1 MSYTIRVKGYA
12 YEQKLVGFKDA
23 NSFNEKVDE
32 NDDNLFYDLL
42 DEAPDYCKEL
52 AHQYV
57 LSGEGE
63 VQLLDEEMEIK
74 KLFKVS
80 DLRRMQPSDLF
91 DRKAQK
97 SEGYALAIGEEYG
110 FYETYELPEGIT
122 AKNFNIANLY
132 CYTTKFDEK
141 IDVESFTEDGM
152 QTGELY
158 YISDKELRD
167 LCKEETNIVKKS
179 IEDYSDD
186 SFDSYDQAD
195 LLAALLSGGSERAN
209 KYLLSY
215 NGDAEC
221 SDREVKGYLF
231 HKEFK
236 SVTLL

>member
-1 MSYTIRVKGYA
+1 MSYTLRVKGYA
-12 YEQKLVGFKDA
+12 YEQKLVGFKDT

-32 NDDNLFYDLL
+32 NDDNLFYDIL
-42 DEAPDYCKEL
+42 DEAPEYCKEL
-52 AHQYV
+52 AHQYI

-63 VQLLDEEMEIK
+63 VQLLDEDMEIK

-91 DRKAQK
+91 DKKAQK

-158 YISDKELRD
+158 YISDDELRK
-167 LCKEETNIVKKS
+167 LCKEEIGIVNQS
-179 IEDYSDD
+179 IDDYSDD
-186 SFDSYDQAD
+186 SFSSYDQAD
-195 LLAALLSGGSERAN
+195 LLAALLSGGSEKAA
-209 KYLLSY
+209 KHALSY

-221 SDREVKGYLF
+221 LDREIKGYLF
-231 HKEFK
+231 SKDFK
-236 SVTLL
+236 RVTLL

>member
-1 MSYTIRVKGYA
+1 MSFTLRVKGYA

-23 NSFNEKVDE
+23 NSFSEKVEE
-32 NDDNLFYDLL
+32 NDDNFFYDIL
-42 DEAPDYCKEL
+42 DEAPEYCKEL

-63 VQLLDEEMEIK
+63 VQLLDEDMEIK

-80 DLRRMQPSDLF
+80 DLRRMQPTDLF
-91 DRKAQK
+91 NRKAQK

-132 CYTTKFDEK
+132 CFTTKFDEK
-141 IDVESFTEDGM
+141 IDVESLTEDGM

-167 LCKEETNIVKKS
+167 LCKEETSIVKKT

-195 LLAALLSGGSERAN
+195 L
-209 KYLLSY
+209 
-215 NGDAEC
+215 
-221 SDREVKGYLF
+221 
-231 HKEFK
+231 
-236 SVTLL
+236 

>member
-1 MSYTIRVKGYA
+1 MSYTLRVKGYA

-32 NDDNLFYDLL
+32 NDDNLFYDIL
-42 DEAPDYCKEL
+42 DEAPEYCKEL

-57 LSGEGE
+57 LSGNGE
-63 VQLLDEEMEIK
+63 VQLLDEDIEIK

-80 DLRRMQPSDLF
+80 DLRRMQPTDLF
-91 DRKAQK
+91 NRKAQK

-141 IDVESFTEDGM
+141 VDVESLTEDGM

-158 YISDKELRD
+158 YISDNELRE
-167 LCKEETNIVKKS
+167 LCKEEIGIVNQS
-179 IEDYSDD
+179 IDDYSDD
-186 SFDSYDQAD
+186 SFNSYDQAD
-195 LLAALLSGGSERAN
+195 LLAALLSGGSEKAA
-209 KYLLSY
+209 KHALSY

-231 HKEFK
+231 SKDFQR
-236 SVTLL
+236 VTLL

>member
-1 MSYTIRVKGYA
+1 MSYTLRVKGYA

-32 NDDNLFYDLL
+32 NDDNLFYELL
-42 DEAPDYCKEL
+42 DDEPKYCKEL
-52 AHQYV
+52 AHQYI

-63 VQLLDEEMEIK
+63 VQLLDENMEIK

-80 DLRRMQPSDLF
+80 DLRRMQPTDLF
-91 DRKAQK
+91 NRKAQK

-141 IDVESFTEDGM
+141 IDIESLTEDGM

-158 YISDKELRD
+158 YISDNELRE
-167 LCKEETNIVKKS
+167 LCKEEIGIVNQS
-179 IEDYSDD
+179 IDDYSDD
-186 SFDSYDQAD
+186 NFDSYDQAD
-195 LLAALLSGGSERAN
+195 LLAALLSGGSEKAA
-209 KYLLSY
+209 KHALSY

-231 HKEFK
+231 SKDFQR
-236 SVTLL
+236 VTLL

>member
-1 MSYTIRVKGYA
+1 
-12 YEQKLVGFKDA
+12 
-23 NSFNEKVDE
+23 
-32 NDDNLFYDLL
+32 
-42 DEAPDYCKEL
+42 
-52 AHQYV
+52 
-57 LSGEGE
+57 
-63 VQLLDEEMEIK
+63 MEIK

-80 DLRRMQPSDLF
+80 DLRRMQPADLF
-91 DRKAQK
+91 NRKAQK

-110 FYETYELPEGIT
+110 FYETYELPDGIT

-141 IDVESFTEDGM
+141 IDVESLTEDGM

-167 LCKEETNIVKKS
+167 LCKEEINIVKKS
-179 IEDYSDD
+179 IDDYSDD

-195 LLAALLSGGSERAN
+195 LLAALLSGGSEKAAEH
-209 KYLLSY
+209 LLSY

-231 HKEFK
+231 HKDFA

>member
-1 MSYTIRVKGYA
+1 MSFTLRVKGYA
-12 YEQKLVGFKDA
+12 YEQKLVGFK
-23 NSFNEKVDE
+23 NSKEFKEILE
-32 NDDNLFYDLL
+32 YQSDNLFYELL
-42 DEAPDYCKEL
+42 DDEPEYCKEL

-63 VQLLDEEMEIK
+63 VQLLDEDMEIK

-132 CYTTKFDEK
+132 CFTTKFDEK
-141 IDVESFTEDGM
+141 IDVESLTEDGM

-167 LCKEETNIVKKS
+167 LCKEETNIVKRS

-186 SFDSYDQAD
+186 SFDNYDQAD
-195 LLAALLSGGSERAN
+195 LLAALLSGGSEKAAEH
-209 KYLLSY
+209 LLSY

-231 HKEFK
+231 HKDFA

>member
-1 MSYTIRVKGYA
+1 M
-12 YEQKLVGFKDA
+12 LD
-23 NSFNEKVDE
+23 DE
-32 NDDNLFYDLL
+32 P
-42 DEAPDYCKEL
+42 EYCKEL

-63 VQLLDEEMEIK
+63 VQLLDEDMEIK

-80 DLRRMQPSDLF
+80 DLRRMQPADLF

-122 AKNFNIANLY
+122 AKNFNIVNLY

-141 IDVESFTEDGM
+141 IDVESLTEDGM

-167 LCKEETNIVKKS
+167 LCKEEINIVKKS

-195 LLAALLSGGSERAN
+195 LLAALLSGGSEKAAEHI
-209 KYLLSY
+209 LSY

-231 HKEFK
+231 HKDFK

>member
-23 NSFNEKVDE
+23 NSFNEKVEED
-32 NDDNLFYDLL
+32 DDNLFYELL
-42 DEAPDYCKEL
+42 DDEPEYCKEL

-57 LSGEGE
+57 LNGAGEI
-63 VQLLDEEMEIK
+63 QLLDEDMEIK

-91 DRKAQK
+91 NRKEQK

-110 FYETYELPEGIT
+110 FYETYELPDGIT
-122 AKNFNIANLY
+122 TKNFNIANLY

-141 IDVESFTEDGM
+141 IDIESLTEDGM

-158 YISDKELRD
+158 YISDNELRE
-167 LCKEETNIVKKS
+167 LCKEEIGIVNQS
-179 IEDYSDD
+179 IDDYSDD
-186 SFDSYDQAD
+186 SFNSYDQAD
-195 LLAALLSGGSERAN
+195 LLAALLSGGSEKAA
-209 KYLLSY
+209 KHVLSY

-231 HKEFK
+231 SKDFQR
-236 SVTLL
+236 VTLL

>member
-1 MSYTIRVKGYA
+1 M
-12 YEQKLVGFKDA
+12 
-23 NSFNEKVDE
+23 
-32 NDDNLFYDLL
+32 
-42 DEAPDYCKEL
+42 
-52 AHQYV
+52 

-63 VQLLDEEMEIK
+63 VQLLDEDMEIK

-80 DLRRMQPSDLF
+80 DLRRMQPADLF

-141 IDVESFTEDGM
+141 IDVESLTEDGM

-158 YISDKELRD
+158 YISDKELRE
-167 LCKEETNIVKKS
+167 LCKEEIGIVNQS
-179 IEDYSDD
+179 IDDYSDEN
-186 SFDSYDQAD
+186 FDSYDQAD
-195 LLAALLSGGSERAN
+195 LLAALLSGGSEKAAEH
-209 KYLLSY
+209 LLSY

-231 HKEFK
+231 HKDFK

>member
-23 NSFNEKVDE
+23 DSFNEKVDE
-32 NDDNLFYDLL
+32 NDDNLFYELL
-42 DEAPDYCKEL
+42 DEVPEYCKEL
-52 AHQYV
+52 EHQYI

-63 VQLLDEEMEIK
+63 VQLLDEDMEIK

-80 DLRRMQPSDLF
+80 DLRRIQPSDLF

-141 IDVESFTEDGM
+141 IDVESLTEDSM

-167 LCKEETNIVKKS
+167 LCKEETSIVKKT

-195 LLAALLSGGSERAN
+195 LLAALLSGGSQRAN
-209 KYLLSY
+209 KHLLSY
-215 NGDAEC
+215 NGG
-221 SDREVKGYLF
+221 VKVISSIRISKASLCYNNN
-231 HKEFK
+231 
-236 SVTLL
+236 VR

>member
-1 MSYTIRVKGYA
+1 MSYTLRVKGYA

-32 NDDNLFYDLL
+32 NDDNLFYELL
-42 DEAPDYCKEL
+42 DDEPEYCKEL

-63 VQLLDEEMEIK
+63 VQLLDEDMEIK

-80 DLRRMQPSDLF
+80 DLRRMQPADLF
-91 DRKAQK
+91 NRKEHK
-97 SEGYALAIGEEYG
+97 DEGYALAIGEEYG
-110 FYETYELPEGIT
+110 FYETYELPEGVT

-141 IDVESFTEDGM
+141 IDIESLTEDGM

-158 YISDKELRD
+158 YISDNELRE
-167 LCKEETNIVKKS
+167 LCKEEIGIVNQS
-179 IEDYSDD
+179 IDDYSDD
-186 SFDSYDQAD
+186 NFDSYDQAD
-195 LLAALLSGGSERAN
+195 LLAALLSGGSEKAA
-209 KYLLSY
+209 KHALSY

-231 HKEFK
+231 SKDFQR
-236 SVTLL
+236 VTLL

>member
-1 MSYTIRVKGYA
+1 MSFTLRVKGYA

-23 NSFNEKVDE
+23 DSFNEKVDE
-32 NDDNLFYDLL
+32 NDDNLFYDIL

-57 LSGEGE
+57 LSGNGE
-63 VQLLDEEMEIK
+63 VQLLDEDMEIK

-80 DLRRMQPSDLF
+80 DLRRMQPADLF
-91 DRKAQK
+91 NRKAQK

-158 YISDKELRD
+158 YISDKELRE

-195 LLAALLSGGSERAN
+195 LLAALLSGGSEKAA
-209 KYLLSY
+209 KHTLSY

-231 HKEFK
+231 RE
-236 SVTLL
+236 LLSSK